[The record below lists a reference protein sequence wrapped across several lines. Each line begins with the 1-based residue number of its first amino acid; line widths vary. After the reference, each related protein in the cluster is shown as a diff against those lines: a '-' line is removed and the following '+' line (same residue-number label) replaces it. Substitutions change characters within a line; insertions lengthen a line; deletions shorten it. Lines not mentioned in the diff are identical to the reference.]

1 MSAPTALLQA
11 ERITVRGDGRE
22 IVSDCALRIRA
33 GEVLAILGPNGAGK
47 TTLLKAV
54 LGLVRAQGGSVRAG
68 ARDLLRLPADARAR
82 LVAYVPQRSGLQA
95 ALSVGEVVAM
105 GRYAHGGLRFGLSPA
120 DRRAIDQA
128 LATTD
133 TTALA
138 GRAFA
143 TLSGGEQARV
153 LIARALATEAPVILL
168 DEPTASLDIPHA
180 IDSLRCLRRLA
191 AAGKG
196 IGIVLHDLNQARE
209 WTDRCLVMHH
219 GRIAESGPTA
229 AVIADACVAP
239 IWGVNLIPGGAF
251 GYRRIG
257 AEHHD
262 A

>member
-1 MSAPTALLQA
+1 MSQDPPLLQA
-11 ERITVRGDGRE
+11 EHITVHGDGRE
-22 IVSDCALRIRA
+22 IVSDCSLTVRA

-54 LGLVRAQGGSVRAG
+54 LGLVRSALGRVRAG
-68 ARDLLRLPADARAR
+68 GRDLLRLPADARAR

-95 ALSVGEVVAM
+95 ALSVREVVAM
-105 GRYAHGGLRFGLSPA
+105 GRYAHGGLRFGLNAA
-120 DRRAIDQA
+120 DRLAIDQA

-133 TTALA
+133 ATALA
-138 GRAFA
+138 GRTFA

-153 LIARALATEAPVILL
+153 LIARALATEAQVILL

-219 GRIAESGPTA
+219 GRIAESGPTGG
-229 AVIADACVAP
+229 VITDANIAP
-239 IWGVNLIPGGAF
+239 IWGVNLIPGAAF
-251 GYRRIG
+251 GYRRI
-257 AEHHD
+257 ATEHSD